1 MVPSDMIPGI
11 CFPFVFCWIAPL
23 RRGPI
28 PWSEKERKT
37 TVWTVGEYKSVLWF
51 LELTDLKMLYLA
63 YTSCI
68 LSRLNFSFSVFVQLS
83 NLPSEKVG
91 CGVKHC
97 VLDKGDVDLN
107 ANTSTHRLPRKWAF
121 MLINSNCREVGWP
134 LKIPSNSCHSMILW
148 KRG

>member
-1 MVPSDMIPGI
+1 M
-11 CFPFVFCWIAPL
+11 
-23 RRGPI
+23 
-28 PWSEKERKT
+28 
-37 TVWTVGEYKSVLWF
+37 LWF

-107 ANTSTHRLPRKWAF
+107 ANTCLLTGFLENGHL
-121 MLINSNCREVGWP
+121 C
-134 LKIPSNSCHSMILW
+134 
-148 KRG
+148 